1 MNAFLQETAL
11 LALDLLIR
19 TIPPMMVA
27 GVFAAE
33 LIMAFNATARISRV
47 SRPPLTIWSN
57 LHHECGISFMM
68 VFISPPKAAN
78 AMLAKYHRDG
88 IITRREMVVAAL
100 MNSFPNVMMHWR
112 YLLPVYVP
120 PLLGLTGLVYF
131 AILVVVGIIKT
142 VIVMVAG
149 RWMLPVPAT
158 PEEET
163 NTPPPPRPGWKEG
176 VQKAMKTSAT
186 SLRHILIISVP
197 TIIIVAVFISLG
209 FFDTVADVMQGFGAC
224 FPIPAAGFAIIAAQ
238 FGSFIAGASVA
249 STLLVA
255 GTLSP
260 QEIILTLLVGN
271 ILSSVTRAIRWYGTS
286 YAAIF
291 GPRTGAVIQGL
302 STGLRVVVMIAIV
315 AALSFVW

>member
-19 TIPPMMVA
+19 TIPMMVA

-47 SRPPLTIWSN
+47 SRPLTIWSN

-68 VFISPPKAAN
+68 VFISPKAAN

-120 PLLGLTGLVYF
+120 LLGLTGLVYF

-163 NTPPPPRPGWKEG
+163 NTPPPRPGWKEG

>member
-19 TIPPMMVA
+19 TIPMMVA
-27 GVFAAE
+27 GIFAAE
-33 LIMAFNATARISRV
+33 LIMAFNATARISRI
-47 SRPPLTIWSN
+47 SRPLTTWSN

-68 VFISPPKAAN
+68 AFISPKAAN

-112 YLLPVYVP
+112 YLLPVYI

-131 AILVVVGIIKT
+131 AILVAVGIIKT

-149 RWMLPVPAT
+149 RWMLPVPAA
-158 PEEET
+158 PEKEIT
-163 NTPPPPRPGWKEG
+163 APPPRPGWKEG
-176 VQKAMKTSAT
+176 VQKALKASAA
-186 SLRHILIISVP
+186 SLRHILVISVP
-197 TIIIVAVFISLG
+197 TIVIVAVFISLG
-209 FFDTVADVMQGFGAC
+209 FFDTVADVMQGFGAW

-249 STLLVA
+249 STLLAA
-255 GTLSP
+255 GTLTP
-260 QEIILTLLVGN
+260 HEIVITLLVGN

-302 STGLRVVVMIAIV
+302 STGLRVVVMIGIV
-315 AALSFVW
+315 AVLSLVW